1 MEFET
6 VAERVRKWKYFPSR
20 RRIKLAWAAL
30 GERMRGL
37 DFSLPDHMY
46 DRGRNDAAMGYSVGT
61 SLLEGDKV
69 AFARQMLEQAGQNH
83 VMLLLPVDTVAAD
96 RFAADAESKIVDIKA
111 IPDGWMG
118 MRLDIREQGIQTF

>member
-1 MEFET
+1 
-6 VAERVRKWKYFPSR
+6 
-20 RRIKLAWAAL
+20 
-30 GERMRGL
+30 
-37 DFSLPDHMY
+37 
-46 DRGRNDAAMGYSVGT
+46 MGYSVGT

-96 RFAADAESKIVDIKA
+96 HFAADAESKIVDIKA

-118 MRLDIREQGIQTF
+118 MLELMDLAKPKEMTGKSLIIH